1 MISPVILISTAGIA
15 LAQKPQQAEALEVT
29 ILSSNLAN
37 GATIGEWGFSA
48 LIQVDDKCILFDAGR
63 YPDTVLRNAK
73 VLNVDLSC
81 VTDVVLSHFHFDH
94 TTGLLPLFNKIR
106 AENPNAF
113 QRIHVAK
120 GFFLSR
126 QTPRMAGDDEWNG
139 MIAARKE
146 LEAQGVEF
154 RIYSEPTEIMPSIW
168 VTGPVVRTHK
178 ENTYNKS
185 LRMRVDNEWVE
196 DFVPDSQGLTIVTV
210 EGPIVLLGCGH
221 SGSVNL
227 LEQVQRSIQ
236 SHPILALM
244 GGMHLFAASEVELDW
259 TAKKLN
265 DIGIQHLMAGHC
277 NGHRAPDA
285 ATGKA
290 EPGSKDSRSWCC
302 WLAVRARRG
311 HLSDQDRPVK
321 GWKPPDNRMKQDG
334 EVFEADPLRRRLPHG
349 EEI

>member
-1 MISPVILISTAGIA
+1 MNIRKLVTVISSVLLIFTADIA
-15 LAQKPQQAEALEVT
+15 LAQKPQQAEAVEVT

-37 GATIGEWGFSA
+37 GATVGEWGFSA
-48 LIQVDDKCILFDAGR
+48 LIQADDKCILFDAGR
-63 YPDTVLRNAK
+63 YPDTVLRNAEA
-73 VLNVDLSC
+73 LNVDLSR

-94 TTGLLPLFNKIR
+94 TTGLLPIFNQIR

-120 GFFLSR
+120 GIFLSR
-126 QTPRMAGDDEWNG
+126 QTPNMSGDDNWNG

-154 RIYSEPTEIMPSIW
+154 RIYSDPTEILPSIW

-178 ENTYNKS
+178 ENTYPKS
-185 LRMRVDNEWVE
+185 MRMRINNEWVE
-196 DFVPDSQGLTIVTV
+196 DFIPESQGLTILTA

-227 LEQVQRSIQ
+227 LEQVQRDIQ
-236 SHPILALM
+236 DQSILALM

-259 TAKKLN
+259 TATKLN

-277 NGHRAPDA
+277 
-285 ATGKA
+285 TGI
-290 EPGSKDSRSWCC
+290 EPLMQLREKLSLDRKTAVVGAVGSRFV
-302 WLAVRARRG
+302 L
-311 HLSDQDRPVK
+311 
-321 GWKPPDNRMKQDG
+321 G
-334 EVFEADPLRRRLPHG
+334 EGIYPTKIAQ
-349 EEI
+349 